1 MSAWSAI
8 PPQSGETLISAAAEP
23 GMMADLSLGIAFAAG
38 LASFFAPCVLPIVPG
53 YLGFVTGGAAAPGAR
68 RLAITACFVG
78 GFAIAFVALGL
89 VVGLAGSS
97 MLFRGATDW
106 LERLGGAVII
116 LFGLAMLGLVNLPF
130 LQRDVRYHG
139 TKPMKA
145 GPVVGALGLG
155 AAFGVGWSPC
165 VGPILAGILVLAGV
179 SGGATSGALL
189 LGVYAAGLAVPFLVL
204 GVFADRGAALL
215 KRFGRASHAIEA
227 VGGVLLIVLG
237 IAVFTG
243 AVTRLQSLVV

>member
-1 MSAWSAI
+1 
-8 PPQSGETLISAAAEP
+8 
-23 GMMADLSLGIAFAAG
+23 MADLSLGIAFVAG

-53 YLGFVTGGAAAPGAR
+53 YLGFVTGSQASSAR
-68 RLAITACFVG
+68 RTLITVAFVA
-78 GFAIAFVALGL
+78 GFSIAFVLIGL

-97 MLFRGATDW
+97 MLFRGATGL
-106 LERLGGAVII
+106 LERVGGAVII
-116 LFGLAMLGLVNLPF
+116 VFGLAMLGLVQLPF

-139 TKPMKA
+139 TAPTKA

-179 SGGATSGALL
+179 SGGAAGGALL
-189 LGVYAAGLAVPFLVL
+189 LGVYAAGLALPFLLL
-204 GVFADRGAALL
+204 GVFAERGAVLL
-215 KRFGRASHAIEA
+215 KRFGRASRAIEV
-227 VGGVLLIVLG
+227 VGGVLLIALG

-243 AVTRLQSLVV
+243 ATARLQSLVI